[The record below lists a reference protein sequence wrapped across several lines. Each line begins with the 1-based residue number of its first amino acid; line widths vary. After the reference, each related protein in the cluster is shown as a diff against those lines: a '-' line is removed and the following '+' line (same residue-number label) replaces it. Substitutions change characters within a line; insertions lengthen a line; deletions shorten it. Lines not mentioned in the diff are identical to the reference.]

1 MFNDELITLMTIE
14 EVRTLTQKPV
24 SQAKGIADN
33 HIGSLRDSLVIEH
46 AIWLMISAALLKSAK
61 EE

>member
-46 AIWLMISAALLKSAK
+46 AI
-61 EE
+61 